1 MQNTQ
6 RKGKRVSS
14 ERPCSSGREV
24 SGWVNGDRGWCLIWV
39 ALLGS
44 WQSELSLLGG
54 RGMSTTEIYLHGL
67 RPRNCKPHRKLCKW
81 KHATLSKFRIWHTG
95 GWIWL
100 MQFLYKSEHGT
111 LKPVIVTLRRGMG
124 RRENRG
130 DEPIQGIKH
139 IYMEMLQGTPTV

>member
-1 MQNTQ
+1 
-6 RKGKRVSS
+6 
-14 ERPCSSGREV
+14 
-24 SGWVNGDRGWCLIWV
+24 
-39 ALLGS
+39 
-44 WQSELSLLGG
+44 
-54 RGMSTTEIYLHGL
+54 
-67 RPRNCKPHRKLCKW
+67 
-81 KHATLSKFRIWHTG
+81 
-95 GWIWL
+95 